1 MQHCNDS
8 LNDTSS
14 TPTSFF
20 SPVLSESERL
30 NLLQSVSTT
39 VNNRRMRSGRP
50 PSSSSSSSSSS
61 CKETT
66 TSLVLMDDNAV
77 AKSANANNNDVGS
90 KENAAIEINQRGI
103 NSSDRNKDDKI
114 HSLIEDDTRS
124 PTPKQ
129 PRTLQKDEHQPVLK
143 RAKKDG
149 DSGASAASTQKE
161 GVTNDVRKVFPKD
174 TRFTKEFYIMEEGE
188 KEGENVPCDGT
199 VIPNGIRRADHT
211 K

>member
-90 KENAAIEINQRGI
+90 KENTAIENSQRGMYAAVDM
-103 NSSDRNKDDKI
+103 NEDEQYQ
-114 HSLIEDDTRS
+114 IE
-124 PTPKQ
+124 Q
-129 PRTLQKDEHQPVLK
+129 QEGQKKEVEHENDNTC
-143 RAKKDG
+143 KKC
-149 DSGASAASTQKE
+149 
-161 GVTNDVRKVFPKD
+161 
-174 TRFTKEFYIMEEGE
+174 GE
-188 KEGENVPCDGT
+188 KGAE
-199 VIPNGIRRADHT
+199 RRLCCSV
-211 K
+211 